1 MSGSLNLH
9 TIMDHNDDIEAGAQA
24 QGAAQDKATQVNL
37 DDHHDTDHDDD
48 HDHGGP
54 PPSEDN
60 MLTGRLLDIVAKVI
74 IIIIIIIII
83 VILILYLMSCVS
95 DESNTGGNVECGRL
109 TDTCPR
115 PGCGTGASV
124 PAGAAT
130 SGVNTEASSQ

>member
-1 MSGSLNLH
+1 
-9 TIMDHNDDIEAGAQA
+9 MDHNDDIEAGAQA

-37 DDHHDTDHDDD
+37 DDHHDTDHDEED

-60 MLTGRLLDIVAKVI
+60 MLTGRLLDIVAKV